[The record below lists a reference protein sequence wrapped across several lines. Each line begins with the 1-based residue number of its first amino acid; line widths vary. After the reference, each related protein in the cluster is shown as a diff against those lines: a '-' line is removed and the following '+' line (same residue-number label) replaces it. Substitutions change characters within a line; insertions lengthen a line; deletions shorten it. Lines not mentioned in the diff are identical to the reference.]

1 MGLYEEI
8 RGQSKLD
15 SRRFGKGISCEI
27 IRGED
32 LTIINSSK
40 LRLYGYYFQKI
51 NGYCPVTNSLLVVPL
66 DKLEEFRSLVSDLK
80 TTTKNLIDFTKEQD
94 DINVP
99 EEEKDDLALKLLE
112 TAARKETTESAL
124 RKIIILVFSENVP
137 DGKKAGPF
145 AETHRIKVESIDVG
159 QQVLGEFIRK
169 NFVRKT

>member
-27 IRGED
+27 IYGED
-32 LTIINSSK
+32 LVAITSST
-40 LRLYGYYFQKI
+40 LRLYGYHFQEQT
-51 NGYCPVTNSLLVVPL
+51 GYDPVTSSILAVPL

-80 TTTKNLIDFTKEQD
+80 TTTQNLIDFTKKKD

-112 TAARKETTESAL
+112 TSARKEATESGL
-124 RKIIILVFSENVP
+124 RKMVILVFAENVP
-137 DGKKAGPF
+137 DGKKAGPLPS
-145 AETHRIKVESIDVG
+145 EYRIKVESVDVG
-159 QQVLGEFIRK
+159 QQVLGEFTRK
-169 NFVRKT
+169 NFKRG